1 MRAMFQRVARV
12 LPFVACAVLF
22 SALALHRSG
31 ASEPSPTPTPTPSPS
46 PSPSPSP
53 PPSPSPSPASPMRVV
68 IGLYATSIPEI
79 DIKAATFTIDMY
91 MWLVYSGD
99 ESIEAFEIA
108 NGEILS
114 KVMLERTTQGAKTYV
129 CWRIKATMHEHFSLE
144 NYPFD
149 RQRLD
154 IKFEHGQLDAAALV
168 FDPDIPTYQ
177 RSGVPSD
184 RWGLRDDVRISD
196 YEIVRTS
203 WQSAQSV
210 YQTNF
215 GSPFSDKP
223 ISIYSTA
230 VFSIEVERSFW
241 PYCYKILIPLIV
253 ILAIAYLVFFLPPT
267 EIQTASGLAMTSL
280 LTCVAM
286 NLTVSSNLPE
296 VGYLVASDKFF
307 ICTYGLIFVTLAET
321 IWTFAEAIKGNEA
334 KSARIERVFRWGFPL
349 AVLAAFA
356 YLGAAAVN

>member
-1 MRAMFQRVARV
+1 MQAMVRSLARV
-12 LPFVACAVLF
+12 LPFIACAFLLF
-22 SALALHRSG
+22 AVSLRRSD
-31 ASEPSPTPTPTPSPS
+31 AVE
-46 PSPSPSP
+46 P
-53 PPSPSPSPASPMRVV
+53 PPIVPATPAAPGAPDAAPTLTAVPTGPMHVT

-91 MWLVYSGD
+91 LWLVYSGD
-99 ESIEAFEIA
+99 ESIEGFEIA
-108 NGEILS
+108 NGEVLS
-114 KVMLERTTQGAKTYV
+114 KVLLERTTQGDKTYV

-149 RQRLD
+149 RQQLD
-154 IKFEHGQLDAAALV
+154 IKFEHGLLEASSLV
-168 FDPDIPTYQ
+168 FDPDIKSYEG
-177 RSGVPSD
+177 SGVTAD

-203 WQSAQSV
+203 WQSAQSL

-223 ISIYSTA
+223 SSTYSTA
-230 VFSIEVERSFW
+230 IFSVEVARSFW

-307 ICTYGLIFVTLAET
+307 ISTYGLIFVTLAET
-321 IWTFAEAIKGNEA
+321 IWTFGVATRGDEPKAE
-334 KSARIERVFRWGFPL
+334 RIERVFRWGFPL
-349 AVLAAFA
+349 CVLLAFA
-356 YLGAAAVN
+356 YLGVAAAG